1 MIRTIENSL
10 IPIFVVMALGYFA
23 GWIRDLDNKH
33 VAELNALVMDF
44 ALPASLLVATA
55 TTPSAL
61 LRSQGPFLLVLTLS
75 MLLLLGFSYWMQ
87 RRFFGADPG
96 EAGMQALT
104 VALPNYA
111 AIGFTLVQ
119 AVFGATKTIYV
130 ALSIA
135 AGSIE
140 LSPPTLVLLEL
151 EKASAAGAPSHSKP
165 ASGLRAGSRAGEVFR
180 AIGHS
185 LLKPIVICPIVGIVI
200 SLTGIPLPGLIA
212 TSLQVIGVSAGGVA
226 LFLTG
231 LILSSQ
237 KLHLTPNVLIS
248 VGLRN
253 IVHPLFTY
261 GLVLLFRLPE
271 PSARAAILLT
281 ALPSGF
287 FGILFGLRYGKQ
299 PSTAGSTLIVSTLLS
314 VVTLTVAIIIT
325 GQH

>member
-1 MIRTIENSL
+1 MIKTIANSL
-10 IPIFVVMALGYFA
+10 VPIFVVMGLGYFA
-23 GWIRDLDNKH
+23 GRIRDLNNKN
-33 VAELNALVMDF
+33 VADLNALVMDF

-55 TTPSAL
+55 STPSAL
-61 LRSQGPFLLVLTLS
+61 LLTQGRFLLVLSVS

-87 RRFFGADPG
+87 RRFFHADSG
-96 EAGMQALT
+96 QAAMQALT

-111 AIGFTLVQ
+111 AIGLTLVQ
-119 AVFGATKTIYV
+119 AIFGATKTIYV

-151 EKASAAGAPSHSKP
+151 EKT
-165 ASGLRAGSRAGEVFR
+165 SGLKASSQAKPVSNSRRGEILRATGR
-180 AIGHS
+180 S
-185 LLKPIVICPIVGIVI
+185 LLKPIVICPIVGIVL
-200 SLTGIPLPGLIA
+200 SLSGVPLPGLLA

-237 KLHLTPNVLIS
+237 KLLLTPNILIS
-248 VGLRN
+248 AGLRN
-253 IVHPLFTY
+253 IVHPLFTW
-261 GLVLLFRLPE
+261 GLVLLIRMPE

-287 FGILFGLRYGKQ
+287 FGILFGLRYGKE
-299 PSTAGSTLIVSTLLS
+299 PSIAGSTLIVSTLLS
-314 VVTLTVAIIIT
+314 VVTLTVAIIVT
-325 GQH
+325 GRH

>member
-1 MIRTIENSL
+1 MIKTVANSL
-10 IPIFVVMALGYFA
+10 VPIFVVMALGYFA

-44 ALPASLLVATA
+44 ALPTSLLVATA
-55 TTPSAL
+55 STPSTL
-61 LRSQGPFLLVLTLS
+61 LLTQGPLLLVLSLS
-75 MLLLLGFSYWMQ
+75 MLLLFAFSYWME
-87 RRFFGADPG
+87 RRFFDADSG

-104 VALPNYA
+104 IALPNYA
-111 AIGFTLVQ
+111 AIGLTLVQ
-119 AVFGATKTIYV
+119 AVFGATKTLYV

-151 EKASAAGAPSHSKP
+151 EKTSGVQASSHSQP
-165 ASGLRAGSRAGEVFR
+165 VSSSRLGEVFR
-180 AIGHS
+180 ATGHS
-185 LLKPIVICPIVGIVI
+185 LLKPIVICPIIGIAL
-200 SLTGIPLPGLIA
+200 SLSKIPLPSLIT

-237 KLHLTPNVLIS
+237 KLLLTPNVLVS

-253 IVHPLFTY
+253 VVHPLFTC
-261 GLVLLFRLPE
+261 GLVLLFRMPE

-287 FGILFGLRYGKQ
+287 FGILFGLRYGKD
-299 PSTAGSTLIVSTLLS
+299 PGIAGSTLIVSTLLS
-314 VVTLTVAIIIT
+314 VVTLTVAIIVT
-325 GQH
+325 GKH

>member
-1 MIRTIENSL
+1 MISTIANSL

-61 LRSQGPFLLVLTLS
+61 LLSQGPFLLVLTLS
-75 MLLLLGFSYWMQ
+75 MLSLFGFSYWME
-87 RRFFGADPG
+87 RRFFGADSG
-96 EAGMQALT
+96 GAGMQALT
-104 VALPNYA
+104 IALPNYA
-111 AIGFTLVQ
+111 AIGLTLVQ

-130 ALSIA
+130 AVSIA

-151 EKASAAGAPSHSKP
+151 EQTSAAKRSSHSEPTSSPRP
-165 ASGLRAGSRAGEVFR
+165 AEVLRAT
-180 AIGHS
+180 GHS
-185 LLKPIVICPIVGIVI
+185 LLKPIVICPIAGIAL
-200 SLTGIPLPGLIA
+200 SLSGIHLPGLVG
-212 TSLQVIGVSAGGVA
+212 TSLQVLGVSAGGIA

-237 KLHLTPNVLIS
+237 KLLLTPNVLIS

-261 GLVLLFRLPE
+261 GLVLLLRLPE

-281 ALPSGF
+281 ALPYGF
-287 FGILFGLRYGKQ
+287 FGILFGLRYGKE
-299 PSTAGSTLIVSTLLS
+299 PSIAGSTVIISTLLS
-314 VVTLTVAIIIT
+314 IATLTVAIIVT
-325 GQH
+325 GTH

>member
-1 MIRTIENSL
+1 MIKTIANSL
-10 IPIFVVMALGYFA
+10 VPIFVVMALGYFA
-23 GWIRDLDNKH
+23 GWIKNLNNKN
-33 VAELNALVMDF
+33 VADLNALVMDF

-55 TTPSAL
+55 NTPSAL
-61 LRSQGPFLLVLTLS
+61 LLTQGPFLLVLSIS

-87 RRFFGADPG
+87 RRFFHADSG
-96 EAGMQALT
+96 QAAMQALT

-111 AIGFTLVQ
+111 AIGLTLIQ
-119 AVFGATKTIYV
+119 AVFGVTKIIYV

-140 LSPPTLVLLEL
+140 LWPPTLVLLEL
-151 EKASAAGAPSHSKP
+151 ERTSGPKASNHATPVP
-165 ASGLRAGSRAGEVFR
+165 GSRRGEILR
-180 AIGHS
+180 AIGRS
-185 LLKPIVICPIVGIVI
+185 LLKPIVICPIIGII
-200 SLTGIPLPGLIA
+200 LSLSRIPLPALVA
-212 TSLQVIGVSAGGVA
+212 TSLQVIGVSAGGIA

-237 KLHLTPNVLIS
+237 KLLLTPNVLIS

-261 GLVLLFRLPE
+261 GLVLLLRVPE

-287 FGILFGLRYGKQ
+287 FGILFGLRYGKE
-299 PSTAGSTLIVSTLLS
+299 PSIAGSTLIVSTLLS
-314 VVTLTVAIIIT
+314 IVTLTIAIIVT
-325 GQH
+325 GTH

>member
-1 MIRTIENSL
+1 MIRAIANSL
-10 IPIFVVMALGYFA
+10 VPIFVVMALGYFA
-23 GWIRDLDNKH
+23 GRIRDLNNKN
-33 VAELNALVMDF
+33 VADLNALVMDF

-55 TTPSAL
+55 STPSAL
-61 LRSQGPFLLVLTLS
+61 LRTQGSFLLVLS
-75 MLLLLGFSYWMQ
+75 VPMLLLLGFSYWMQ
-87 RRFFGADPG
+87 RRFFRADSG
-96 EAGMQALT
+96 EAAMQALT

-111 AIGFTLVQ
+111 AIGLTLVQ
-119 AVFGATKTIYV
+119 AIFGATRTIYV

-140 LSPPTLVLLEL
+140 LSPPTLVVLEL
-151 EKASAAGAPSHSKP
+151 EKTAGAEASSHAKP
-165 ASGLRAGSRAGEVFR
+165 TSGSRAGEVLR

-185 LLKPIVICPIVGIVI
+185 LLKPVVICPIIGIAL
-200 SLTGIPLPGLIA
+200 SLSRIPLPGLVA

-237 KLHLTPNVLIS
+237 KLLLTPNVLIS

-261 GLVLLFRLPE
+261 GLVLLFKIPE
-271 PSARAAILLT
+271 PSARAVILLT

-287 FGILFGLRYGKQ
+287 FGVLFGLRYGKE
-299 PSTAGSTLIVSTLLS
+299 PSIAGSTLIVSTLLS
-314 VVTLTVAIIIT
+314 VVTLTVGIIVT
-325 GQH
+325 GTH

>member
-1 MIRTIENSL
+1 MIRTLANSL
-10 IPIFVVMALGYFA
+10 VPIFVVMALGYFA

-61 LRSQGPFLLVLTLS
+61 LWTQGPFLLVLSVS
-75 MLLLLGFSYWMQ
+75 MLLLFGFSYWME
-87 RRFFGADPG
+87 RRFFGGDSG
-96 EAGMQALT
+96 EAGIQALT
-104 VALPNYA
+104 IALPNYA
-111 AIGFTLVQ
+111 AIGLTLVH

-151 EKASAAGAPSHSKP
+151 EKTARPEASSHAKP
-165 ASGLRAGSRAGEVFR
+165 TSSMRSGSCAGEFLG

-185 LLKPIVICPIVGIVI
+185 LLKPIVICPIIGIAL
-200 SLTGIPLPGLIA
+200 SLSRIPLPGLIA

-237 KLHLTPNVLIS
+237 KLLLTPNVLIS
-248 VGLRN
+248 VALRN

-261 GLVLLFRLPE
+261 GLVLLLKVSE

-287 FGILFGLRYGKQ
+287 FGILFGLRYGKE
-299 PSTAGSTLIVSTLLS
+299 PSIAGSTLIVSTLLS
-314 VVTLTVAIIIT
+314 VVTLTVAIIVT
-325 GQH
+325 GKH

>member
-1 MIRTIENSL
+1 MVRTLANSL
-10 IPIFVVMALGYFA
+10 VPIFVVMALGYFA

-61 LRSQGPFLLVLTLS
+61 LLTQGPFLLALSIS
-75 MLLLLGFSYWMQ
+75 MLLLLGFSYWME
-87 RRFFGADPG
+87 RRFFDADSG
-96 EAGMQALT
+96 EAAMQALT
-104 VALPNYA
+104 IALPNYA
-111 AIGFTLVQ
+111 AIGLTLVQ

-151 EKASAAGAPSHSKP
+151 ERTSDPEESSTAKP
-165 ASGLRAGSRAGEVFR
+165 TSSMRSGSRAREVLR
-180 AIGHS
+180 AMGRS
-185 LLKPIVICPIVGIVI
+185 LLKPIVICPIIGIAL
-200 SLTGIPLPGLIA
+200 SLSRIPLPGLVA

-237 KLHLTPNVLIS
+237 KLLLTLNVLVS

-253 IVHPLFTY
+253 VVHPLFTW
-261 GLVLLFRLPE
+261 GLVLLLRMPE

-287 FGILFGLRYGKQ
+287 FGILFGLRYGKE
-299 PSTAGSTLIVSTLLS
+299 PSIAGSTLIVSTLLS
-314 VVTLTVAIIIT
+314 AITLTVAIIVT
-325 GQH
+325 GTH